1 MPGMGEHTTDPGGA
15 RRAIVVPGTGRV
27 TVEPDV
33 ASIRLGLTVIR
44 QTASAA
50 REAAAVTM
58 TAILDALAA
67 AAVARRDMRTAL
79 VALNPVTDYSA
90 ERGPRVTG
98 YQISNTVAVTVR
110 DMAATG
116 TVIDAALGAG
126 ASSMDGLEFHLEDT
140 TAAES
145 AARTAAIEDAH
156 RRATTIAAAAKV
168 TLGGVIDVV
177 EGDRGQGPIPF
188 QGGMRAMAM
197 KAEAADTPVESGT
210 QEISV
215 SVVVTFAIG

>member
-1 MPGMGEHTTDPGGA
+1 MTESGGL
-15 RRAIVVPGTGRV
+15 RRAIAVPGTGRV

-33 ASIRLGLTVIR
+33 ASIHLGVTVIR

-50 REAAAVTM
+50 RESAAMTM

-67 AAVARRDMRTAL
+67 AGIARRDMRTAL
-79 VALNPVTDYSA
+79 VALNPVTDYSSDK
-90 ERGPRVTG
+90 GPQVTG
-98 YQISNTVAVTVR
+98 YQISNSVAITVR
-110 DMAATG
+110 DLAATG

-140 TAAES
+140 SEAES
-145 AARTAAIEDAH
+145 AARTAAVEDAR

-168 TLGGVIDVV
+168 TLGSVIDVV
-177 EGDRGQGPIPF
+177 EGDRGQGPMPF
-188 QGGMRAMAM
+188 AGGMRVMAM